1 MLRDYRFVPVT
12 RADFPLIV
20 TWLSHPHIGGW
31 WGPADRELALI
42 DNDLKLDLDQG
53 RTDMRMVWLDGAPF
67 AYVQDRDVHHEG
79 IPQYAHLPA
88 GSRAMDTFLGDP
100 TYLGQG
106 HAPGYLRARAGELIE
121 AGAPCVAVDPD
132 PANLKAVSAYEKA
145 GFSGE
150 TITQGE
156 QATPVRV
163 MTFHGGQ
170 APGRTT
176 T

>member
-12 RADFPLIV
+12 RSDFPLIA
-20 TWLSHPHIGGW
+20 TWLSHPHIGGG
-31 WGPADRELALI
+31 WGPADRELIA
-42 DNDLKLDLDQG
+42 
-53 RTDMRMVWLDGAPF
+53 
-67 AYVQDRDVHHEG
+67 
-79 IPQYAHLPA
+79 
-88 GSRAMDTFLGDP
+88 
-100 TYLGQG
+100 
-106 HAPGYLRARAGELIE
+106 

-145 GFSGE
+145 GFAGE
-150 TITQGE
+150 TITHGE
-156 QATPVRV
+156 EATPVRV